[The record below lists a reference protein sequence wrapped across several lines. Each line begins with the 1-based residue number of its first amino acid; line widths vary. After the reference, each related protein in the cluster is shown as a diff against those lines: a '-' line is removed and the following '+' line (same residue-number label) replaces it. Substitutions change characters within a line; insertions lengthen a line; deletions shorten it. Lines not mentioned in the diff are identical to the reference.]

1 MSTMGLLQPNRED
14 LDQVGAAVDAASHQR
29 LLAFE
34 SL

>member
-1 MSTMGLLQPNRED
+1 MSAMRFLDANRQN
-14 LDQVGAAVDAASHQR
+14 LNQVRSAVDAASHQR